1 MEAIVW
7 RGGQTV
13 GTVSVA
19 RPDPPPGWALVEVA
33 YVGLCGSDL
42 HICAGEHPRAK
53 PGLVIGHEVVGR
65 AVESAGHVAAGA
77 PVFVNP
83 LLPCGSCGPCRRG
96 QLNTCEH
103 LGFVGIDANGGAAE
117 LVAAPMEHLL
127 PLPPSVDLRRA
138 ALIEPLAVAL
148 HAVRS
153 GGLGF
158 GNRVHVLGAGPIG
171 LLVASCARLFGASP
185 VTVSDPSDARAGAA
199 RERGFELVETA
210 AEDRHSEN
218 RRPGVV
224 FDCTGHPSASPGVLG
239 WVATGGV
246 VVTVGAYPGVV
257 GVDLQDLMFREIT
270 MIGARAYTPDD
281 INTAL
286 SLVEDGLVDP
296 ARFVTDVLP
305 LRHGAVA
312 LDLLRAGRGIKVLL
326 SGPAA

>member
-1 MEAIVW
+1 VEAVVW

-13 GTVSVA
+13 ETVWVA

-65 AVESAGHVAAGA
+65 TVESAGHVAAGT

-83 LLPCGSCGPCRRG
+83 LLPCGSCAPCRRG
-96 QLNTCEH
+96 QFNTCEH

-117 LVAAPMEHLL
+117 LVAAAMGHLL
-127 PLPPSVDLRRA
+127 PLPPSLELSRA
-138 ALIEPLAVAL
+138 ALIEPLAVAV
-148 HAVRS
+148 HAVRR
-153 GGLGF
+153 GGVGF

-171 LLVASCARLFGASP
+171 LLVATCARLFGASA
-185 VTVSDPSDARAGAA
+185 VTVSDPSDARAAA
-199 RERGFELVETA
+199 AGERGFELVDRA
-210 AEDRHSEN
+210 AEDHSSD
-218 RRPGVV
+218 VV

-239 WVATGGV
+239 WAATGGV
-246 VVTVGAYPGVV
+246 IVTVGAYPGVV

-270 MIGARAYTPDD
+270 IIGARAYTPDD
-281 INTAL
+281 INTAV
-286 SLVEDGLVDP
+286 SLVVDGLVDA

-305 LRHGAVA
+305 VRDGAVGI
-312 LDLLRAGRGIKVLL
+312 DLLRAGRAIKVLL
-326 SGPAA
+326 AGPAA

>member
-13 GTVSVA
+13 EAASVA
-19 RPDPPPGWALVEVA
+19 RPEPPPGWALVEVA

-65 AVESAGHVAAGA
+65 AVESAGGLAAGA

-83 LLPCGSCGPCRRG
+83 LLPCGSCAPCRRG
-96 QLNTCEH
+96 QLNTCER

-117 LVAAPMEHLL
+117 LVAAPAEHLL
-127 PLPPSVDLRRA
+127 PLPPSLALRRA
-138 ALIEPLAVAL
+138 ALIEPLAVAV
-148 HAVRS
+148 HAVRR
-153 GGLGF
+153 GGVRF
-158 GNRVHVLGAGPIG
+158 GHQVHVLGAGPVG
-171 LLVASCARLFGASP
+171 LLVATCARIFGAAP
-185 VTVSDPSDARAGAA
+185 VTVSDPADARAAAA
-199 RERGFELVETA
+199 RELGFELTDSTA
-210 AEDRHSEN
+210 GDGHAE
-218 RRPGVV
+218 VV
-224 FDCTGHPSASPGVLG
+224 FDCTGHPSASPSVFT

-270 MIGARAYTPDD
+270 VIGARAYTPDD
-281 INTAL
+281 INTAI

-296 ARFVTDVLP
+296 SRFVTDVLP
-305 LRHGAVA
+305 LRHGPVA
-312 LDLLRAGRGIKVLL
+312 IDLLRAGRGMKVLL
-326 SGPAA
+326 AGPAA